1 MLSEATVLRDID
13 HRFAEFIGRI
23 ALRPSEE
30 LTDAVRALSSAV
42 GQGHVCIDL
51 TDGCAEG
58 GAQRRVEALRASGA
72 VGRPGEHA
80 PLILDEG
87 GRLYLYRYWRYESD
101 LAETLKEKASVSPE
115 VDGERLA
122 DGIVRLF
129 GPPDPRDIDWQRIAA
144 AAAVRS
150 CVSVISG
157 GPGTGK
163 TSTVVRIMALLLE
176 QGGERPVRIALAA
189 PTGKAA
195 ARLRESIRGA
205 KERLA
210 VSGEIRDLIPDEVMT
225 LHRLLGVIPDSNRF
239 RHHADH
245 LLPYDVVIVD
255 EASMV
260 ALPLMAKLAAALGAR
275 TRLILLG
282 DRDQLAS
289 VEAGAV
295 LGDICDV
302 GRLHR
307 FSLSFRQFV
316 ADVTGEGAGP
326 GDAEPD
332 PAPLADSVVILR
344 RNYRFGTDSGIGRLS
359 RLVNEG
365 EAEGALAL
373 LHGEEHA
380 GVTWRET
387 PAADSLHSVLEQR
400 VIDGYRHY
408 LGGDDPA
415 AALAAFDRFRILSA
429 VREGRYG
436 VNGLNHAV
444 ERILTSARL
453 AECGRRWYRGRPVMI
468 TVNDYSLRLFNG
480 DVGIALP
487 DNEASGGLSVY
498 FPAPDGGIRKLS
510 PLRLPPHETAFAMT
524 VHKSQGSEFDAV
536 LLVVPPV
543 ESPVVTRE
551 LLYTGIT
558 RARSGVELW
567 CGEEIFRRAVLRR
580 IERRSG
586 LREALWGSSV
596 EVAGAP
602 AP

>member
-1 MLSEATVLRDID
+1 MLSDVTVLRDID
-13 HRFAEFIGRI
+13 HRFADFIGRL
-23 ALRPSEE
+23 ARRPSDE
-30 LTDAVRALSSAV
+30 LRDAVLALSSAV
-42 GQGHVCIDL
+42 GQGHVCLDL
-51 TDGCAEG
+51 TNGCAEG
-58 GAQRRVEALRASGA
+58 EAQRRVEALRASGA
-72 VGRPGEHA
+72 VGMPGDHT

-101 LAETLKEKASVSPE
+101 LAETLNKKSVMLPE
-115 VDGERLA
+115 VDGKRLA
-122 DGIVRLF
+122 DGIARLF
-129 GPPDPRDIDWQRIAA
+129 GPAEPDDMDWQRIAA

-210 VSGEIRDLIPDEVMT
+210 VSGEIRELIPDEVMT

-239 RHHADH
+239 RHHAEN

-260 ALPLMAKLAAALGAR
+260 ALPLMAKLVAALGAC

-295 LGDICDV
+295 LGDICDT
-302 GRLHR
+302 GRMHR
-307 FSLSFRQFV
+307 FSPPFRQFATTV
-316 ADVTGEGAGP
+316 AGEVAAPDDTG
-326 GDAEPD
+326 PD

-344 RNYRFGTDSGIGRLS
+344 KNYRFGADSGIGRLS

-365 EAEGALAL
+365 EVEGALSL
-373 LHGEEHA
+373 LQGGEHPGIE
-380 GVTWRET
+380 WRET
-387 PAADSLHSVLEQR
+387 PAADSLHQTLQQR
-400 VIDGYRHY
+400 VVDGYRHY
-408 LGGDDPA
+408 LEENDPA
-415 AALAAFDRFRILSA
+415 AVLAAFDRFRILSA
-429 VREGRYG
+429 VRDGRYG
-436 VNGLNHAV
+436 VNGLNQAI
-444 ERILTSARL
+444 ERILASARL

-468 TVNDYSLRLFNG
+468 TVNDYSVRLFNG
-480 DVGIALP
+480 DVGITLP
-487 DNEASGGLSVY
+487 DGEAAGGLSVF

-536 LLVVPPV
+536 LLVIPPV

-558 RARSGVELW
+558 RARSEVELW

-586 LREALWGSSV
+586 LRDALWGAS
-596 EVAGAP
+596 G
-602 AP
+602 